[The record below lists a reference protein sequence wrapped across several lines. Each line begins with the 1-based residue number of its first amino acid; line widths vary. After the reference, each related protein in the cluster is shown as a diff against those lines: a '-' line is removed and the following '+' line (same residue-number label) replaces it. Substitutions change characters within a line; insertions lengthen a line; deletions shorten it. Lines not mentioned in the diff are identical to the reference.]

1 LHSFKLTKLFY
12 RLNPIAQILVWH
24 VFSSFPMA
32 LKMKLPAKWSL
43 SYLRT
48 FFAIKTKRIHN
59 RAVVHHKED

>member
-43 SYLRT
+43 VLSKNLLRDKNQT
-48 FFAIKTKRIHN
+48 HP
-59 RAVVHHKED
+59 